1 MGAQCSRMHLD
12 SCAEIRY
19 IFGGFADALLVPH
32 PNLSLSLPRKGKGT
46 QPDTY
51 VYYICAQLFKS
62 ELARK

>member
-1 MGAQCSRMHLD
+1 MRSSSLTLTSPRKRGEGKWMMRICL
-12 SCAEIRY
+12 
-19 IFGGFADALLVPH
+19 FTP
-32 PNLSLSLPRKGKGT
+32 SLSLPRKGKGT